1 MPSVLSRL
9 SALHKATLPNRRRT
23 MRALVKIEAAVSSVH
38 GHTAQMGIGDI
49 SAHGCSLNSEAEWL
63 RTGSFLA
70 ITLDGG
76 STLEGVVRWVRH
88 GKAGVEFLRP
98 VPFASA
104 EWHELIET
112 FSNQ

>member
-1 MPSVLSRL
+1 MPIVRFRL
-9 SALHKATLPNRRRT
+9 SAPRKAIFPNRRRAT
-23 MRALVKIEAAVSSVH
+23 RAVVQIEAAVTSAH
-38 GHTAQMGIGDI
+38 GRAAQMGIGDI
-49 SAHGCSLNSEAEWL
+49 STHGCYLNSEEEWL
-63 RTGSFLA
+63 RTGGFLA
-70 ITLDGG
+70 ITLEGG

-98 VPFASA
+98 VPSACA

>member
-1 MPSVLSRL
+1 MPSVRFRL
-9 SALHKATLPNRRRT
+9 SGPHKASLPNRRRT
-23 MRALVKIEAAVSSVH
+23 TRALVQIEAAVTSAH
-38 GHTAQMGIGDI
+38 GHSAQMEIGDI

-63 RTGSFLA
+63 RTGGFLA
-70 ITLDGG
+70 ITLEGG

-88 GKAGVEFLRP
+88 DKAGVEFLRP
-98 VPFASA
+98 VPSASG